1 MTYRYRFISE
11 HRAVYGVKRLCRLL
25 GVRRQGFYEHLAGE
39 PARARRA
46 QADDEL
52 AAEIAGIHVAH
63 RKAYGARRVAVQLRR
78 DGRRVNRKKVERI
91 MRQRG
96 IVGLTRRRRRSL
108 TRADRGAA
116 PAPDLLCRD
125 FSAERPGEVF
135 VGDITYLPTAQGWL
149 YLATVIDLCTREVVG
164 YAMAEHM
171 RADLVCETI
180 EVAVARGLTGPG
192 AVFHS
197 DKGSQYTSAQLRAT
211 LARAQLR
218 PSTGRTGSCYDN
230 AVAES
235 WFATLK
241 TEIGTQVWTDRTVAR
256 QDVLQ
261 YLIYYNRHRL
271 HSTLG
276 YRTPYEARIGY
287 RHSLTLVA

>member
-11 HRAVYGVKRLCRLL
+11 HRATYGVKRLCRLL
-25 GVRRQGFYEHLAGE
+25 DIRRQGFYEHLAGQ
-39 PARARRA
+39 PARMLRA
-46 QADDEL
+46 AGDDEL
-52 AAEIAGIHVAH
+52 AAEIAAIHVAH
-63 RKAYGARRVAVQLRR
+63 RKAYGARRVAHELRR
-78 DGRRVNRKKVERI
+78 RGRVVNRKKVERL

-108 TRADRGAA
+108 TRPDAGLPA
-116 PAPDLLCRD
+116 APDLLRRE
-125 FSAERPGEVF
+125 FTATRPGETF
-135 VGDITYLPTAQGWL
+135 VGDITYLPTQEGWL

-164 YAMAEHM
+164 HAMAEHM
-171 RADLVCETI
+171 RADLVCQAI
-180 EVAVARGLTGPG
+180 EVAAARGLTRPG

-197 DKGSQYTSAQLRAT
+197 DKGSQYTSARFRAT
-211 LARAQLR
+211 LARARLR

-230 AVAES
+230 AAAES

-256 QDVLQ
+256 HDVFD